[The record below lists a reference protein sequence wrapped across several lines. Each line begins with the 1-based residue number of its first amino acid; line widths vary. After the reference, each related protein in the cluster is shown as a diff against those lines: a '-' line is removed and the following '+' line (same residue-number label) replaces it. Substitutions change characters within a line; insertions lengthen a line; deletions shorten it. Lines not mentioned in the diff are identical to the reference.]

1 MNIRRIPAITA
12 ETVLYLVAA
21 ILALFC
27 IGLTASV
34 VGLPLV
40 PLVIP
45 AVVALV
51 LLARRLGRGHHPPAA
66 KA

>member
-1 MNIRRIPAITA
+1 MSIRRIPTVTA
-12 ETVLYLVAA
+12 EAVLYLIAA
-21 ILALFC
+21 ILVFFC

-51 LLARRLGRGHHPPAA
+51 LLARRLGRSHHLPAA